1 MWMLARYWKEIAIA
15 LVVGS
20 LVWYIMSLRM
30 SVVELSGRNKAL
42 QDALIHQGQ
51 LIDANRAEYETN
63 MATYRNKEVEV
74 ETKWKTRIETI
85 YVWEDKNV
93 SCEDAM
99 SRFDRTIY

>member
-1 MWMLARYWKEIAIA
+1 MLARYWKEIAIA
-15 LVVGS
+15 LVVGL

-30 SVVELSGRNKAL
+30 NVVELSGRNKAL
-42 QDALIHQGQ
+42 QDAIIHQGQ

-63 MATYRNKEVEV
+63 IATYINKEAEV

-93 SCEDAM
+93 SCEDVM
-99 SRFDRTIY
+99 DRFNSTVY